1 MTETDVELVV
11 QKAREKFPGYF
22 RRIIS
27 DNGPQFISKDF
38 KEFIRI
44 TGMSHVRTSLYYPQS
59 NGKLERF
66 HKSIKSECIRKEPI
80 LSIEDA
86 RKVIERY
93 INVYNSQRLHS
104 AIGWITPLDKL
115 RGRELEIFEQRDK
128 KLETAREKRKV
139 ARRLERFQAA

>member
-1 MTETDVELVV
+1 MDLSSSQKISRSLYELTE
-11 QKAREKFPGYF
+11 
-22 RRIIS
+22 
-27 DNGPQFISKDF
+27 
-38 KEFIRI
+38 
-44 TGMSHVRTSLYYPQS
+44 SHVRTSLYYPQS

-128 KLETAREKRKV
+128 KLETAREKRKI
-139 ARRLERFQAA
+139 ARRWERFQAT